1 MYIYICIYIYVYV
14 YKIKI
19 ENNTNENNYLKTQD
33 TTNTVTGIINKRNK
47 SSMINWL

>member
-1 MYIYICIYIYVYV
+1 MYIYIYVYV

-19 ENNTNENNYLKTQD
+19 KNNTNENNYLKTQD
-33 TTNTVTGIINKRNK
+33 TTNAVKGIIKKRNK

>member
-1 MYIYICIYIYVYV
+1 MYIFIYINIYIYIYII
-14 YKIKI
+14 KIK
-19 ENNTNENNYLKTQD
+19 NNTNENNYLKTQD